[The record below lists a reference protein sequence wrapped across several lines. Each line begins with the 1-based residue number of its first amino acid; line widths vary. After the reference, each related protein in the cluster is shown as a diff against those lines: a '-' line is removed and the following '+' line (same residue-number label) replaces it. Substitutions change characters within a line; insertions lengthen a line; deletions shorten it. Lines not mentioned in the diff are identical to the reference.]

1 MMMSKQVPP
10 GEVKP
15 GWTTTEFWQTLIV
28 HLIAAVIALG
38 TVFHTNFN
46 LNGLQAIVPAVA
58 VIASA
63 IAQSM
68 YSHSRASVKSAA
80 QAAGAQAKIAD
91 TVIPASRATGS
102 EAAPIV
108 VQLTG
113 IHPPPS
119 IGGDVPGG
127 ARQTSSSIA
136 RSVSKATASAGGVS
150 VTGSNTNG
158 RSRSGTT
165 APILAIKS

>member
-1 MMMSKQVPP
+1 MKMSNQVPP

-28 HLIAAVIALG
+28 HLIAAVVALG

-58 VIASA
+58 VVASA

-80 QAAGAQAKIAD
+80 QAAGAQAKIA
-91 TVIPASRATGS
+91 TAAIPASPATGS
-102 EAAPIV
+102 ETAPFV

-113 IHPPPS
+113 LHSAPS
-119 IGGDVPGG
+119 VVGDVP
-127 ARQTSSSIA
+127 
-136 RSVSKATASAGGVS
+136 AGV
-150 VTGSNTNG
+150 
-158 RSRSGTT
+158 
-165 APILAIKS
+165 AQP

>member
-1 MMMSKQVPP
+1 MMSNQVPP

-80 QAAGAQAKIAD
+80 QAAGAQAKIASAA
-91 TVIPASRATGS
+91 IPASQPTGT
-102 EAAPIV
+102 ETAPFV

-113 IHPPPS
+113 IHSVPS
-119 IGGDVPGG
+119 IGGDVP
-127 ARQTSSSIA
+127 AAAAQ
-136 RSVSKATASAGGVS
+136 
-150 VTGSNTNG
+150 
-158 RSRSGTT
+158 
-165 APILAIKS
+165 P

>member
-1 MMMSKQVPP
+1 MSKQVVP

-28 HLIAAVIALG
+28 HLIAAVLALG
-38 TVFHTNFN
+38 TVFHTNFK

-63 IAQSM
+63 IAQSV

-91 TVIPASRATGS
+91 AAIAAGPAPAS

-113 IHPPPS
+113 IHPVPS
-119 IGGDVPGG
+119 VGGNVPAG
-127 ARQTSSSIA
+127 AAGSSSSIA
-136 RSVSKATASAGGVS
+136 HPNS
-150 VTGSNTNG
+150 
-158 RSRSGTT
+158 
-165 APILAIKS
+165 

>member
-1 MMMSKQVPP
+1 MMMSKQLPP

-15 GWTTTEFWQTLIV
+15 GWTTTEFWQTLVV
-28 HLIAAVIALG
+28 HLIASVIALC
-38 TVFHTNFN
+38 TLFHTNFN

-80 QAAGAQAKIAD
+80 QAAGAQAEIASAA
-91 TVIPASRATGS
+91 TPANRAAGS
-102 EAAPIV
+102 EVAPIV

-113 IHPPPS
+113 IHPDAADIPL
-119 IGGDVPGG
+119 G
-127 ARQTSSSIA
+127 AAQTSS
-136 RSVSKATASAGGVS
+136 
-150 VTGSNTNG
+150 
-158 RSRSGTT
+158 
-165 APILAIKS
+165 

>member
-1 MMMSKQVPP
+1 MMSNQVQP

-80 QAAGAQAKIAD
+80 QAAGAQAKIASAA
-91 TVIPASRATGS
+91 IPAGRASGS
-102 EAAPIV
+102 ETAPIV

-113 IHPPPS
+113 YHSVPS
-119 IGGDVPGG
+119 MGGDVP
-127 ARQTSSSIA
+127 AAAAQ
-136 RSVSKATASAGGVS
+136 
-150 VTGSNTNG
+150 
-158 RSRSGTT
+158 
-165 APILAIKS
+165 P

>member
-1 MMMSKQVPP
+1 MMSNQVQP

-15 GWTTTEFWQTLIV
+15 GWTTTEFWQTMIV

-80 QAAGAQAKIAD
+80 QAAAAQAKIAD
-91 TVIPASRATGS
+91 TAIASRATGY
-102 EAAPIV
+102 AAPIV

-113 IHPPPS
+113 IRSAPGV
-119 IGGDVPGG
+119 GGDIPAG
-127 ARQTSSSIA
+127 AARSSSSFA
-136 RSVSKATASAGGVS
+136 D
-150 VTGSNTNG
+150 
-158 RSRSGTT
+158 
-165 APILAIKS
+165 PKS